1 MVKLNKDTEVYDGEY
16 RLSSWVRLYN
26 EGHFNSPSR
35 YVQTDCGWH
44 DWFCPTSSLYNRLK
58 KLAPKVIEVAESG
71 VVDSKNHYVFFKNV
85 CPLIG
90 PTYDSFRIC
99 DIESGKVMLCFSHV
113 LKGSHNS
120 KHTHWE
126 LDDFRGAE
134 RKEISGTWRDIR
146 KYLEY

>member
-1 MVKLNKDTEVYDGEY
+1 MVKLNKDTEVYNGEY

-26 EGHFNSPSR
+26 EGHFNSYSR
-35 YVQTDCGWH
+35 AVQTDCGWF
-44 DWFCPTSSLYNRLK
+44 DWFCNTDSLYTRLK

-99 DIESGKVMLCFSHV
+99 DIESGKVMLCFSH
-113 LKGSHNS
+113 LNKGSHNCKS
-120 KHTHWE
+120 AHWE
-126 LDDFRGAE
+126 LDDFRNGHTL
-134 RKEISGTWRDIR
+134 ISGTWRDIR
-146 KYLEY
+146 KYLGY